1 MRRYLTMCVLLFGL
15 SMLTGCWDRTE
26 VNDMA
31 FVTATGFD
39 KVKENSFLVS
49 VQAPLP
55 SAMGGPSGG
64 GGGTSGD
71 KPFYV
76 DSSKGRNVREA
87 NDNLQ
92 KRMSRELFF
101 AHRRVVI
108 FGEKLASEG
117 IKRSLDL
124 ILEHPESRLSTYV
137 IVSKGQAL
145 DILTS
150 SPHFE
155 QLPAEAL
162 RELTKTGF
170 KIDTRNT
177 LNYLH
182 LPGIDPVI
190 PVVKTVKTQ
199 NKGND
204 EKVELQMDGVAIMKD
219 DFLQFMTN
227 EKEAIG
233 ISWLLRRMTDKNI
246 TVQID
251 KDSEIN
257 LNIPEYQIRPTYK
270 LKNNL
275 PEYTIELKVKTNLL
289 QNEPNLNLEDNEIYK
304 MATDKTEQL
313 IKEQVESIIEHA
325 KKEGVD
331 PYGLGYLV
339 YRTNNMVW
347 ENHLSDKWRD
357 LLPDIKVQVKVE
369 ADIAR
374 VNNKGIKV
382 REA

>member
-1 MRRYLTMCVLLFGL
+1 
-15 SMLTGCWDRTE
+15 MLAGCWDRQE
-26 VNDMA
+26 VNDLA

-39 KVKENSFLVS
+39 KQAENSFLVS

-55 SAMGGPSGG
+55 SAMGGPGGG
-64 GGGTSGD
+64 GGGTSGN

-76 DSSKGRNVREA
+76 DSELGRNVREA
-87 NDNLQ
+87 NDKLQ

-117 IKRSLDL
+117 MERSLDL
-124 ILEHPESRLSTYV
+124 ILEHPESRLSTFLLV
-137 IVSKGQAL
+137 AKGDAL

-170 KIDTRNT
+170 DIDTRNV

-190 PVVKTVKTQ
+190 PVVKTVKTK
-199 NKGND
+199 NRGND
-204 EKVELQMDGVAIMKD
+204 PKQEVQMDGLAIMKD

-227 EKEAIG
+227 EEEAAG
-233 ISWLLRRMTDKNI
+233 ISWLLNKMIDKKI
-246 TVQID
+246 TVPID

-257 LNIPEYQIRPTYK
+257 LNIAEYKINPSFK

-275 PEYTIELKVKTNLL
+275 PEFTIKLKVDTILL
-289 QNEPNLNLEDNEIYK
+289 QNEPDLNLEDNENYK
-304 MATDKTEQL
+304 MATNKTEQF
-313 IKEQVESIIEHA
+313 IKKQVESIIEHS

-347 ENHLSDKWRD
+347 EKHLRDKWRD
-357 LLPDIKVQVKVE
+357 LLPDIKVHIKIE
-369 ADIAR
+369 ADIIT
-374 VNNKGIKV
+374 VNNKGVKI